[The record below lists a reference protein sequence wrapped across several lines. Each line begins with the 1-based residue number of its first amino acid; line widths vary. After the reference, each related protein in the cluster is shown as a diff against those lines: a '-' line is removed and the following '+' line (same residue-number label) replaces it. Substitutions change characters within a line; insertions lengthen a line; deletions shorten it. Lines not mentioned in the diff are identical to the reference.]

1 MSLWVGLGTVGLWAA
16 LDGFADRAAL
26 PRSQCKICNR
36 KGCVPARFAGHVQDD
51 EGRSLEEL
59 EDLRHLYAHNYAGR
73 ADDEYFNHGR
83 KRRHVLVRNTVVQ
96 LICGA
101 QFNGQQVH
109 LDLPHLQVYSRAVEH
124 VLKRFA

>member
-1 MSLWVGLGTVGLWAA
+1 MLALSEGTG
-16 LDGFADRAAL
+16 RTTT
-26 PRSQCKICNR
+26 CNR
-36 KGCVPARFAGHVQDD
+36 DQITRISP
-51 EGRSLEEL
+51 SNTPITLT
-59 EDLRHLYAHNYAGR
+59 GR

-109 LDLPHLQVYSRAVEH
+109 LDLPHLQIYSRTVEH